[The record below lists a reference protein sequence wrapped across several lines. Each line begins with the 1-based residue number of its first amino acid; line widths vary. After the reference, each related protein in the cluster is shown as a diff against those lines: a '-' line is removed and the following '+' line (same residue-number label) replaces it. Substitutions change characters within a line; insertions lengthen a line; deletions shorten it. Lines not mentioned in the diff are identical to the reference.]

1 MSSFNNVFQIAKDMN
16 GPPGLVHPLLVENYA
31 WVDERLR
38 EMYNGYAL
46 TASNCDEYEAAGL
59 LKENYAWVDASLAE
73 KCEVTDEDFLPCPL
87 PLTWGGRDD
96 GTLVSIEDES
106 SVESYIGHKRKRSE
120 SDISDCEVEAGR
132 AIKRLRC
139 QSPIPTGKFVPLF
152 SNPFCNLDCERY
164 KELGM
169 AMTYEEDSVSSL
181 DLESKCGEISP
192 SVSPNSFSC
201 IDHAYELLYAYGHDF
216 EWEQRFTSC
225 PTPPVTINGT
235 FEEVHVVTDD
245 EESVYYDTDYD
256 CDGYDS
262 P

>member
-1 MSSFNNVFQIAKDMN
+1 MSSFINVFQIAKDMN

-59 LKENYAWVDASLAE
+59 LKENYAWVDERLEEMCAI
-73 KCEVTDEDFLPCPL
+73 TDTDFPPCPL
-87 PLTWGGRDD
+87 PITWRGRNSENPKPLED
-96 GTLVSIEDES
+96 DES

-120 SDISDCEVEAGR
+120 SDISDYEVEAGR

-139 QSPIPTGKFVPLF
+139 QSPIPTGKYVPLF

-164 KELGM
+164 NELAM

-181 DLESKCGEISP
+181 DLESNCGDFNCFVD
-192 SVSPNSFSC
+192 SVASLSVRASSC
-201 IDHAYELLYAYGHDF
+201 VNI
-216 EWEQRFTSC
+216 
-225 PTPPVTINGT
+225 
-235 FEEVHVVTDD
+235 VTDD

>member
-1 MSSFNNVFQIAKDMN
+1 MSSFNVFQIAKEMN

-46 TASNCDEYEAAGL
+46 TASNCDEYEATGL
-59 LKENYAWVDASLAE
+59 LKENYAWVDEELDAKYAI
-73 KCEVTDEDFLPCPL
+73 TYNHDDFIPCPL
-87 PLTWGGRDD
+87 PLWLRPRNGREEAPLED
-96 GTLVSIEDES
+96 DES

-120 SDISDCEVEAGR
+120 SDISDYEEEAGR

-139 QSPIPTGKFVPLF
+139 QSPIPTGKYIPLF
-152 SNPFCNLDCERY
+152 SNPFCNLDFERY
-164 KELGM
+164 NELATAM
-169 AMTYEEDSVSSL
+169 AYEDESVSSL
-181 DLESKCGEISP
+181 DLESSCGDFNCFIDSVASLSIRSP
-192 SVSPNSFSC
+192 SCVN
-201 IDHAYELLYAYGHDF
+201 
-216 EWEQRFTSC
+216 
-225 PTPPVTINGT
+225 
-235 FEEVHVVTDD
+235 VVTDD